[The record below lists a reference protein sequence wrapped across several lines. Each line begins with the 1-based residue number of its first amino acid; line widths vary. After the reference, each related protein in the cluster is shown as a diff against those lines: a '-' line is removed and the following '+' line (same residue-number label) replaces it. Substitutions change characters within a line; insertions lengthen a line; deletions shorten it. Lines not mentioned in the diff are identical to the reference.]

1 MWFESALHKEKI
13 THMFGDVF
21 ELKDAQLNGFY
32 FHETSSIRFLFSIKG
47 IPQKHPKK
55 WDGNG
60 YNAMNIVLGFDG
72 VKNFNANCCKVNFIC
87 NPDIHSSQGKSTI
100 SIKSEMGSIFCES
113 EFLTIENISPYND
126 IRWD

>member
-1 MWFESALHKEKI
+1 MWFEYALHKEKI
-13 THMFGDVF
+13 THIFGGVF

-47 IPQKHPKK
+47 IPQQHPKK
-55 WDGNG
+55 WIGNG

-72 VKNFNANCCKVNFIC
+72 IKKFNANCCTVNFIC
-87 NPDIHSSQGKSTI
+87 NPAIHSSQGKSTI
-100 SIKSEMGSIFCES
+100 SIESEVGSVFCES
-113 EFLTIENISPYND
+113 EFLIIENISPYTD

>member
-1 MWFESALHKEKI
+1 MWFERALHKEKI

-47 IPQKHPKK
+47 IPQKHPQK

-100 SIKSEMGSIFCES
+100 SIKA
-113 EFLTIENISPYND
+113 
-126 IRWD
+126 RWALSFVNRSF